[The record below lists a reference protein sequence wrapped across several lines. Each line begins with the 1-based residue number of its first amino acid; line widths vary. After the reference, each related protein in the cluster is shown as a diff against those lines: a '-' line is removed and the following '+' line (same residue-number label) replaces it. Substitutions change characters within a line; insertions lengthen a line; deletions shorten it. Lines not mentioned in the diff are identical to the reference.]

1 MDVKAINETFDFRES
16 GGVLVG
22 PLYSGEG
29 GTLSSHWHEELEIVY
44 VLSGEGSL
52 HYINGKCYDV
62 NEKELLIINSDF
74 VHSVIPRGGL
84 AAPEEPVVLVMIIS
98 ASFLKCNFPSYNQ
111 VYFTNDDR
119 TVDVQTEALLT
130 DIGKCVQK
138 HAEKITD
145 VSPADMLHR
154 NALILELLSRL
165 SKTRIIS
172 RSRIDS
178 SRSIKEINRI
188 KEIVEFIEENYA
200 EPLTRETVAEHFFLN
215 RTYFSSYFKKYTGM
229 TFTQYLTNYRLM
241 KASDLLLH
249 TDETIGD
256 IALKCGFSDH
266 RGFIGAFR
274 KRFDETPSHYRKNRQ
289 K

>member
-1 MDVKAINETFDFRES
+1 MDVKAINEIFDFRES

-62 NEKELLIINSDF
+62 SEKELLIINSDF
-74 VHSVIPRGGL
+74 VHSVIPRSGI
-84 AAPEEPVVLVMIIS
+84 AASAEPVVLVIIIS
-98 ASFLKCNFPSYNQ
+98 AQFLNCNFPSYDQ
-111 VYFTNDDR
+111 IYFTNDER
-119 TVDVQTEALLT
+119 AVDVQTEALLMEIRRCT
-130 DIGKCVQK
+130 ERPVGN
-138 HAEKITD
+138 
-145 VSPADMLHR
+145 SPAEVMHR

-165 SKTRIIS
+165 SRSRIIG

-178 SRSIKEINRI
+178 SRSVKEIDRI
-188 KEIVEFIEENYA
+188 KEIVGFIEAHYA
-200 EPLTRETVAEHFFLN
+200 EPLTREAVAEHFYLN
-215 RTYFSSYFKKYTGM
+215 RTYFSSYFKKYTGQ
-229 TFTQYLTNYRLM
+229 TFTQYLTNYRLT
-241 KASDLLLH
+241 KATDLLVH
-249 TDETIGD
+249 TDEALGD

-266 RGFIGAFR
+266 RAFISAFK

>member
-1 MDVKAINETFDFRES
+1 MDVKAINEIFDFRES
-16 GGVLVG
+16 GGVLAG

-62 NEKELLIINSDF
+62 SEKELLIINSDF
-74 VHSVIPRGGL
+74 VHSVIPRSGT
-84 AAPEEPVVLVMIIS
+84 AASAEPVVLVIIIS
-98 ASFLKCNFPSYNQ
+98 AQFLNCNFPSYDQ
-111 VYFTNDDR
+111 IYFTNDER
-119 TVDVQTEALLT
+119 AVDAQTETLL
-130 DIGKCVQK
+130 
-138 HAEKITD
+138 AEIRRCTEKKAD
-145 VSPADMLHR
+145 SASDMLHR
-154 NALILELLSRL
+154 NALILELLSQL
-165 SKTRIIS
+165 SRSRIIG

-178 SRSIKEINRI
+178 SRSVKEIDRI
-188 KEIVEFIEENYA
+188 KEIVGFIEAHYA
-200 EPLTRETVAEHFFLN
+200 EPLTRETVAEHFYLN
-215 RTYFSSYFKKYTGM
+215 RTYFSSYFKKYTGL

-241 KASDLLLH
+241 KATELLLH
-249 TDETIGD
+249 TDEAIGD

-266 RGFIGAFR
+266 RGFISAFR

>member
-1 MDVKAINETFDFRES
+1 MDVKAINETFDFQKS
-16 GGVLVG
+16 GGVLAG

-44 VLSGEGSL
+44 ALSGEGSL

-62 NEKELLIINSDF
+62 SEKELLIINSNF
-74 VHSVIPRGGL
+74 VHSVIPRSASAASGG
-84 AAPEEPVVLVMIIS
+84 PVVLAMIIS
-98 ASFLKCNFPSYNQ
+98 MPFLRCNFPSYDQ
-111 VYFTNDDR
+111 IYFTNDDR
-119 TVDVQTEALLT
+119 SVDQETEGLLT
-130 DIGKCVQK
+130 QIRRCTEHPVGDS
-138 HAEKITD
+138 A
-145 VSPADMLHR
+145 ADLLHR

-165 SKTRIIS
+165 TQTRTIS
-172 RSRIDS
+172 RSRVDS
-178 SRSIKEINRI
+178 SRSVKEIERI
-188 KEIVEFIEENYA
+188 KEIVEFIETHYA
-200 EPLTRETVAEHFFLN
+200 EPLTRETVAEHFYLN
-215 RTYFSSYFKKYTGM
+215 RTYFSSYFKKYTGQ

-249 TDETIGD
+249 TDEAIGD

-266 RGFIGAFR
+266 RGFISAFR